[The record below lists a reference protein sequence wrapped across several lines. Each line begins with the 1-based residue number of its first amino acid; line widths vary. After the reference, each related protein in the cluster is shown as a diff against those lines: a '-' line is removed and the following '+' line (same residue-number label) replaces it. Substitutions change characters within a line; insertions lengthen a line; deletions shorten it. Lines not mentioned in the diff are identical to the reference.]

1 MTINSEHLFRTSSFK
16 KIIVENSLQMPQ
28 LDVITKMIIGEH
40 QMLKMHA
47 GLKAVKDLNRIKN
60 TKFWDLAEKFNRL
73 TQMTIS
79 NVWWVLVLKPNL
91 VQLQSPPHPQIKPQ
105 EESHQRQQTQLNF

>member
-1 MTINSEHLFRTSSFK
+1 
-16 KIIVENSLQMPQ
+16 MPQ

-79 NVWWVLVLKPNL
+79 NVW
-91 VQLQSPPHPQIKPQ
+91 
-105 EESHQRQQTQLNF
+105 